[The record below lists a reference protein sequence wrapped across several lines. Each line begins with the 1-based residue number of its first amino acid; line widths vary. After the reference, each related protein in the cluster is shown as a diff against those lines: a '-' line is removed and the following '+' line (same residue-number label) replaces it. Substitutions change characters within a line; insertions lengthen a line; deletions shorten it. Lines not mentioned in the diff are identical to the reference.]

1 MTSFEQLRTLA
12 ACERSSV
19 EDRAR
24 SLHSRLPCIKE
35 MWEAAAGEV
44 LECVREPHNVQ
55 GRYAMTVK
63 NGNIHGTFTTKSV
76 FVLLVTR
83 GHDILYSN
91 WILRR
96 CIELT
101 FVYCAQKLVRVIFV
115 L

>member
-1 MTSFEQLRTLA
+1 MSFEQLRNST

-19 EDRAR
+19 KEFERDCCI
-24 SLHSRLPCIKE
+24 HSDHVYKE

-63 NGNIHGTFTTKSV
+63 NGNIHGTFTMKSV

-96 CIELT
+96 RIELT